1 MSQGKEGRDVLP
13 LMPQRSTGHHKRRK
27 LHLCNNNKKSADRDS
42 SGGEKATSR
51 TPHNRPAPSSSSHC
65 MTRPASAS
73 SSAAADA
80 FSHARL
86 GLGLQSVKHN

>member
-1 MSQGKEGRDVLP
+1 MIQGKEGRDVLP
-13 LMPQRSTGHHKRRK
+13 LMPQSCTYHHKRRR
-27 LHLCNNNKKSADRDS
+27 LHLCSNDRKSADRDS
-42 SGGEKATSR
+42 SGGETATSR

-73 SSAAADA
+73 SSAAAAA
-80 FSHARL
+80 FRQALL